1 MPQIAPQSFKYPLF
15 DIYLDYLK
23 TVFGLTIGLGG
34 LIYGLNNTFSQ
45 ICFGAILV
53 IFIVFGFHSFRR
65 HRTHVNLDSEQVE
78 ITDFRKRKVQFK
90 DIENI
95 ELRYYGRPVK
105 DKDSD
110 QKPKGV
116 LHLTLKSREQK
127 LTFDSN
133 LYGFR
138 YLVWSVI
145 LFAKES
151 NLPLDPGTIGNMLDI
166 GLDPEGSSEMPDP
179 KMSGI

>member
-1 MPQIAPQSFKYPLF
+1 MPQITPQSFKYPLF

-23 TVFGLTIGLGG
+23 TAFGLSIGLGG

-45 ICFGAILV
+45 ICFSAILI
-53 IFIVFGFHSFRR
+53 IFILFGFHSLRR
-65 HRTHVNLDSEQVE
+65 HKTCVTVDSEQVE
-78 ITDFRKRKVQFK
+78 ITDFKQRKILFK
-90 DIENI
+90 NIENI

-105 DKDSD
+105 DKDND

-116 LHLTLKSREQK
+116 LHLVLKDKEQK
-127 LTFDSN
+127 ITLDSN

-138 YLVWSVI
+138 YLVWSAI
-145 LFAKES
+145 LFAKEC
-151 NLPLDPGTIGNMLDI
+151 NLPLDPSTIGNMLDI